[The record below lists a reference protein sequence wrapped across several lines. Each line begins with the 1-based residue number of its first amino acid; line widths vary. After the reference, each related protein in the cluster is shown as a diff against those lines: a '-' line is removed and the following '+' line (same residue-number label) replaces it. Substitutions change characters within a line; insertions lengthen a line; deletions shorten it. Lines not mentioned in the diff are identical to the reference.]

1 MSAVAKAADP
11 RGLKRV
17 CSSCGIRF
25 YDLNKRPIACP
36 GCSTEFTGE
45 IKVKSRRS
53 RLPVDDGVV
62 EAKARKTAGAMEDD
76 DATDIQSDADV
87 ISLDELEEDAVE
99 DEEVAEGDLE
109 LDDGDLEVL
118 DEDADDLE
126 DLEAEED
133 IAIDDEDKG

>member
-36 GCSTEFTGE
+36 NCSTEFTGE

-53 RLPVDDGVV
+53 RLPADDGVI
-62 EAKARKTAGAMEDD
+62 ESKARKTAGEMDDEDID
-76 DATDIQSDADV
+76 DIQEDSDV
-87 ISLDELEEDAVE
+87 ISLEDLDENADEDA
-99 DEEVAEGDLE
+99 DDDTDLE
-109 LDDGDLEVL
+109 LDDEDLEVL
-118 DEDADDLE
+118 DEDLE
-126 DLEAEED
+126 EIESEED
-133 IAIDDEDKG
+133 IEVDEEEKD

>member
-53 RLPVDDGVV
+53 RLPTDDGAV
-62 EAKARKTAGAMEDD
+62 EAKARKATGGMEDD

-87 ISLDELEEDAVE
+87 ISLDELEEDAGE
-99 DEEVAEGDLE
+99 DEDVADGDLE
-109 LDDGDLEVL
+109 LDDEDLEVL
-118 DEDADDLE
+118 DEDME
-126 DLEAEED
+126 DLEEIESEED
-133 IAIDDEDKG
+133 IEIDEEEKG